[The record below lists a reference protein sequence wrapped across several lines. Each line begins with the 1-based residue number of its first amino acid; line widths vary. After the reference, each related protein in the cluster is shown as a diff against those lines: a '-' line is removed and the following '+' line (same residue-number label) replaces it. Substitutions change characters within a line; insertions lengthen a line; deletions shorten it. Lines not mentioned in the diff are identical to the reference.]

1 MSGSRRLWD
10 AVDRIQAHPDEWEKG
25 TQLIKWSGPGR
36 CLIGHVL
43 GDDLHAINDT
53 CYTDYSDLPEA
64 RIIMRIIKEQYPERL
79 IGSLLAGGP
88 DSVAFTF
95 NDHRDTRVDD
105 VVKVLEKAAVQID
118 EVI

>member
-1 MSGSRRLWD
+1 
-10 AVDRIQAHPDEWEKG
+10 
-25 TQLIKWSGPGR
+25 
-36 CLIGHVL
+36 
-43 GDDLHAINDT
+43 
-53 CYTDYSDLPEA
+53 
-64 RIIMRIIKEQYPERL
+64 MRIIKEQYPERL
-79 IGSLLAGGP
+79 IGRLLAGGP